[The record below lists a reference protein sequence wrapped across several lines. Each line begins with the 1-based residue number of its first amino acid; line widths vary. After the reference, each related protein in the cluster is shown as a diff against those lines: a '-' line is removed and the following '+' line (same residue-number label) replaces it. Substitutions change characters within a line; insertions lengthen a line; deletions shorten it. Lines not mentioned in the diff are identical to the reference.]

1 MLFLVVSVVYILH
14 SGYHFCWSCHWYDT
28 IEPTCISRT
37 ISTHRTA
44 GGHAYPLAIT
54 CFITGHAFPAGI
66 RLLSAII
73 GGGSTICFLFGAS
86 NAAAKKRPLNRIFN
100 TSTWIDI
107 RAFKNP
113 LFLTYSV
120 GVGFVFLA
128 FYPLLFHVI
137 EWAERE
143 RFKGMKIMWFLTI
156 VNGYVIY
163 TSPTN
168 LLFR

>member
-1 MLFLVVSVVYILH
+1 MCFFLVVSAAQILRC
-14 SGYHFCWSCHWYDT
+14 GYHFCWSCRRYDT
-28 IEPTCISRT
+28 IERTSFSRA
-37 ISTHRTA
+37 IFTHRTA
-44 GGHAYPLAIT
+44 GGLAYPLAIT
-54 CFITGHAFPAGI
+54 YFITGHGFPAGI

-73 GGGSTICFLFGAS
+73 GGVSTVCFLFGSS
-86 NAAAKKRPLNRIFN
+86 NPAAKRRPLNHIFN

-128 FYPLLFHVI
+128 FYPLLFHVT

-143 RFKGMKIMWFLTI
+143 RFKGMKIVWFLTI
-156 VNGYVIY
+156 VNG
-163 TSPTN
+163 
-168 LLFR
+168 